1 MSLLHKLI
9 GKDGRFFDLLE
20 ASAAMARE
28 CAGLLPQLL
37 EEIAAGEPAT
47 TLEAFAWTRTRD

>member
-37 EEIAAGEPAT
+37 EEIAA
-47 TLEAFAWTRTRD
+47 D